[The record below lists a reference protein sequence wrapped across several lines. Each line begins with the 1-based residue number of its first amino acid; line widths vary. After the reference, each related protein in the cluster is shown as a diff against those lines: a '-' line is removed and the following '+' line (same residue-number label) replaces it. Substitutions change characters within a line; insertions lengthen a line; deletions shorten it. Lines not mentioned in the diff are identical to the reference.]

1 MKRLFISFSNAPNKE
16 VNFIDCFV
24 TDESLDLN
32 FYTIKDF
39 YKDVIQK
46 MEKCLC
52 LILGYLELHPFNHLK
67 IKSL

>member
-24 TDESLDLN
+24 TDENLDLN

-39 YKDVIQK
+39 YKDVIRKNGK
-46 MEKCLC
+46 MFMPNFGLSRITP
-52 LILGYLELHPFNHLK
+52 L
-67 IKSL
+67 